1 MSENVLAVKGGLLWN
16 GTGLDPVPNGAVLV
30 KGKQI
35 VDAGPAKDVDIPR
48 EAKVIDARGKTIIPG
63 LMDLHVHIFQMVGP
77 LDYHE
82 RYLIPE
88 SLQLLYAVKH
98 ARVLLEAG
106 FTTCRDL
113 VYPFPEYTGRDA
125 VSLRTALEQG
135 LVKGCRL
142 EVAGVVTST
151 ASHLDV
157 IRPHPLRYMHITA
170 DGVDEVRKMT
180 RICVREQVDWIK
192 TTTTGGMAGGPTNDP
207 NYRNYTPE
215 ELDVIVD
222 EAHSFGLKVASH
234 TEGIVGCR
242 MAAEAGIDTIEHASE
257 LDDDT
262 IDMIIRKGLYTTPTL
277 APSYYRSEV
286 MGLPTQYL
294 PKKLGGR
301 PFDERHLE
309 SQRAAIEAGVKMAM
323 GSDCG
328 HVFPPG
334 ANSWELEQYV
344 TKLDMK
350 PAEALLLATRNAAD
364 ALGKLHRFGTLEKGK
379 LADLLV
385 VDGNPL
391 ENIRVLQD
399 LNAIE
404 LVVKEGSV
412 DVDRRGACAP

>member
-1 MSENVLAVKGGLLWN
+1 MSERILAVKGGLLWD
-16 GTGLDPVPNGAVLV
+16 GTSSEPVKDGAVLV
-30 KGKQI
+30 KGDVI
-35 VDAGPAKDVDIPR
+35 VDAGPAKDMDVPKSA
-48 EAKVIDARGKTIIPG
+48 EVIDARGKTIIPG

-82 RYLIPE
+82 RFLIPE

-98 ARVLLEAG
+98 ARQLLEAG
-106 FTTCRDL
+106 YTTCRDL

-157 IRPHPLRYMHITA
+157 IRPHPLRHMHITA
-170 DGVDEVRKMT
+170 DGVDEARKMT

-207 NYRNYTPE
+207 NYRNYTQE
-215 ELDVIVD
+215 ELEVIVD
-222 EAHSFGLKVASH
+222 EAHSFGLRVASH
-234 TEGIVGCR
+234 AEGIIGCR

-257 LDDDT
+257 LDDET
-262 IDMIIRKGLYTTPTL
+262 IDTIIRKGLYTTPTL
-277 APSYYRSEV
+277 APSYYRGEV
-286 MGLPTQYL
+286 MGLSTQYL
-294 PKKLGGR
+294 PKKLGGK
-301 PFDERHLE
+301 PFDQRHLE
-309 SQRAAIEAGVKMAM
+309 SQRAALEAGVKMAM
-323 GSDCG
+323 GTDCG

-344 TKLDMK
+344 KKLGMR

-364 ALGKLHRFGTLEKGK
+364 ALGKLDRLGTLEKGK
-379 LADLLV
+379 IADLVV

-391 ENIRVLQD
+391 EDIRVLQD
-399 LNAIE
+399 LNRVRVVIKGGAIE
-404 LVVKEGSV
+404 A
-412 DVDRRGACAP
+412 DRRSL